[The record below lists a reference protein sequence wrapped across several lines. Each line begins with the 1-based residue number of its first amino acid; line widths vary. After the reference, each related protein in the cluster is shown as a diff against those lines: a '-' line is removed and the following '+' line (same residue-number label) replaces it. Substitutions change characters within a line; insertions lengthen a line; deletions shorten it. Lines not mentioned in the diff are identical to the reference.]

1 VELLKEKL
9 LIVFEDLLIFLSS
22 FDFTRFTQF
31 PHRDTG
37 SGGRAAVFLDQ
48 ESHQLLRAV
57 WGREEL
63 GEHRNF
69 PAMEAS
75 HCTAA

>member
-1 VELLKEKL
+1 MELLKEKL
-9 LIVFEDLLIFLSS
+9 LTVFEDLLIFLSPL
-22 FDFTRFTQF
+22 DFTGFTQF
-31 PHRDTG
+31 PLRDAG
-37 SGGRAAVFLDQ
+37 SGGRAVFLDQ